1 MAATT
6 RIIVNGSVTINQL
19 LNALERMDVNP
30 VRDQEGIEVA
40 LDGLISVLDVHFL
53 ENAYFRSTI
62 LRDLPYKSRK
72 LKSSK
77 CPILLISGTYS
88 DLMVQVLKRLAY
100 ELGGGYIIEKDTN
113 SYSRPEY
120 KEIKGK

>member
-1 MAATT
+1 M
-6 RIIVNGSVTINQL
+6 QKH
-19 LNALERMDVNP
+19 LNNCKHTKKNR
-30 VRDQEGIEVA
+30 
-40 LDGLISVLDVHFL
+40 HFL
-53 ENAYFRSTI
+53 IFLGLFLINIHFIDNSYFKSNI
-62 LRDLPYKSRK
+62 VKDLPTKSRK

-77 CPILLISGTYS
+77 FPILLISGPYS

-100 ELGGGYIIEKDTN
+100 KLGGGYIIEKDTN

>member
-6 RIIVNGSVTINQL
+6 KIIVSGNITDKQL
-19 LNALERMDVNP
+19 FYVLHRMDLNAVMGKESFTV
-30 VRDQEGIEVA
+30 I
-40 LDGLISVLDVHFL
+40 LDGLIYTLGIHFI
-53 ENAYFRSTI
+53 ENAYFKSNI
-62 LRDLPYKSRK
+62 VRDLPAKSRK

-77 CPILLISGTYS
+77 FPIILISGTYS
-88 DLMVQVLKRLAY
+88 DLMIQLLKRLAY

-113 SYSRPEY
+113 SYSLPEY

>member
-19 LNALERMDVNP
+19 LNTLERMDVNP

>member
-1 MAATT
+1 MDATT
-6 RIIVNGSVTINQL
+6 KIIVSGNVSDKQL

-30 VRDQEGIEVA
+30 VRGNEGIEVA

>member
-6 RIIVNGSVTINQL
+6 KIIVSGSVTINQL

-30 VRDQEGIEVA
+30 VRGQEGIEVA

-53 ENAYFRSTI
+53 ENAYFRSNI

-77 CPILLISGTYS
+77 FPILLISGPYS

>member
-30 VRDQEGIEVA
+30 VSGQEGIEVA

>member
-1 MAATT
+1 MDATT
-6 RIIVNGSVTINQL
+6 KIIVSGNVSDKQLFYVFHRMGIN
-19 LNALERMDVNP
+19 AVFDKES
-30 VRDQEGIEVA
+30 IEVI
-40 LDGLISVLDVHFL
+40 LDGLFYTLDIHFID
-53 ENAYFRSTI
+53 NSYFKSNI
-62 LRDLPYKSRK
+62 VKDLPAKSRK

-77 CPILLISGTYS
+77 FPILLISGPYS

-100 ELGGGYIIEKDTN
+100 KLGGGYIIEKDTN

>member
-30 VRDQEGIEVA
+30 VRGQEGIEVA

-53 ENAYFRSTI
+53 ENAYFRSNI
-62 LRDLPYKSRK
+62 LRDLPAKSRK

>member
-6 RIIVNGSVTINQL
+6 KIIVSGNVSDKQL
-19 LNALERMDVNP
+19 LNTLERMDVNP
-30 VRDQEGIEVA
+30 VRGNEGIEVA